1 MSGAR
6 GLKFAAWAVV
16 VGTAV
21 LAVAFSTRFG
31 SDPSLSA
38 SPLIGKPIPD
48 LTLPALDGSGD
59 VSLSE
64 MEGDIL
70 VVNFFASW
78 CPGCRTEHAGLLAT
92 SQAFADRDVRFIQIA
107 YDDRPDDSRAF
118 LEALGTTPETL
129 YLSDVSSSA
138 AIGFGLRGVPETYF
152 VDASGIVQG
161 KISGETNALI
171 LGETLDT
178 MLGGGT
184 PGEQVVGEVLTRDE

>member
-1 MSGAR
+1 
-6 GLKFAAWAVV
+6 
-16 VGTAV
+16 V

-31 SDPSLSA
+31 SDPNLSA
-38 SPLIGKPIPD
+38 SPLIGQPIPE
-48 LTLPALDGSGD
+48 LTLPALDGSGE
-59 VSLSE
+59 VSLSDL
-64 MEGDIL
+64 EGEIL

-92 SQAFADRDVRFIQIA
+92 SRAFADRNVRFIQIA

-129 YLSDVSSSA
+129 YLSDVASSA

-178 MLGGGT
+178 LLAGGV